1 MTTQILTLPRDRL
14 EWEATMTQ
22 IKGHSIY
29 YEQDLSADNYV
40 KLMKRFGDCEA
51 PGQFM
56 NPKKNPEIF
65 IVTAK
70 KDKHGKKLGMFGET
84 ELGWHSNGNS
94 RHNVSHILI
103 ALYCVEEDVNTT
115 LSICNTAR
123 PFQDLTEDQQN
134 YYRGVTI
141 KLKFKNDT
149 IYHLD
154 EGDPELEFME
164 ASKGSIRKLVGRHP
178 HTNQEY
184 FYFPYHFIE
193 KAWHRMACAGG
204 AKKSVD
210 HNKMIKDLKGHIFK
224 NKYQTHHVFHKG
236 DLVLMDQFTS
246 LHRRTPVYNDNRLL
260 WRIASDYGRIQN
272 SV

>member
-1 MTTQILTLPRDRL
+1 MTTQILNLPRTQLVR
-14 EWEATMTQ
+14 EATKTQ
-22 IKGHSIY
+22 VKGHSIY
-29 YEQDLSADNYV
+29 HEQSLSAEDYV
-40 KLMKRFGDCEA
+40 MLMKRFGECET

-70 KDKHGKKLGMFGET
+70 KDKHGKKLGMFGEG

-94 RHNVSHILI
+94 RHNVEHILI
-103 ALYCVEEDVNTT
+103 GLYCVEEDVNTA
-115 LSICNTAR
+115 LSICNTTR
-123 PFQDLTEDQQN
+123 PFMDLTEEQQN

-141 KLKFKNDT
+141 KLKFKNNT
-149 IYHLD
+149 IYKLK

-164 ASKGSIRKLVGRHP
+164 ASKGSIRKLVGTHP
-178 HTNQEY
+178 ITGQEY
-184 FYFPYHFIE
+184 LYFPYHFIE

-210 HNKMIKDLKGHIFK
+210 VNPMIQDLKGHIFK
-224 NKYQTHHVFHKG
+224 SRYQTHHVFHKG

-246 LHRRTPVYNDNRLL
+246 LHRRTPVYDDNRLL
-260 WRIASDYGRIQN
+260 WRVASDYGNII
-272 SV
+272 